1 MQKSRAG
8 QQCLTAVSS
17 VLNVKVLKYQALST
31 RAFSVI
37 LKTDGETDGLSAA
50 LVCNDVVAAVV
61 VVADATTVQ

>member
-1 MQKSRAG
+1 M
-8 QQCLTAVSS
+8 
-17 VLNVKVLKYQALST
+17 
-31 RAFSVI
+31 I